1 MADYKSLSTVL
12 STIQDIEDG
21 ASLSLTQYVKR
32 SIISSRVFIDN
43 ALATEEALKNL
54 MSTVMNLY
62 IGFIMTAF
70 SMNQYCT
77 GTKKVRDLM
86 SVVSTE
92 GFDLKAQYL
101 ADALKNYFPG
111 MEDLLTDTASVGEDI
126 SDFLND
132 KKEITEGDVPEN
144 SSGSS
149 VKSTGKKDEE
159 QTLPSGRVIRVDMN
173 IQGKK
178 FGFDM
183 FLQLA
188 QMFIPSDVTKQFIK
202 LNFTPTF
209 KQRFLQAKAGE
220 ISFFNDLMMCQDIRK
235 QRLNALKHDKNGV
248 LTEMLDRQKNSL
260 ENAWLK
266 YLQVTPQRQNIANT
280 ILVFEK
286 NNFDKACSDAGLRF
300 KDYNSR
306 QSFFTKTFSMM
317 ICVVDTMY
325 NKVDIYFNGLNA
337 ASTYTFDQLKKNST
351 SNASDILTMM
361 KAYAANV
368 APKF

>member
-77 GTKKVRDLM
+77 GTKKIRDIM
-86 SVVSTE
+86 SVVATE
-92 GFDLKAQYL
+92 GFDLKAQFL
-101 ADALKNYFPG
+101 ATALKNYFPG
-111 MEDLLTDTASVGEDI
+111 MEGLMDDAADVGGDI
-126 SDFLND
+126 SEILNGN
-132 KKEITEGDVPEN
+132 KEIEN
-144 SSGSS
+144 DDDENKSSSKATISKESKEDS
-149 VKSTGKKDEE
+149 V
-159 QTLPSGRVIRVDMN
+159 PSGRVIRVEMN
-173 IQGKK
+173 VQGNK
-178 FGFDM
+178 FNFDM

-188 QMFIPSDVTKQFIK
+188 QMFIPSDVAKQFIK

-209 KQRFLQAKAGE
+209 KQRYLQAKAGE
-220 ISFFNDLMMCQDIRK
+220 ISFIGDLLMCQDIRR

-248 LTEMLDRQKNSL
+248 LTDMLDRQTNSL

-286 NNFDKACSDAGLRF
+286 TNFDKACSDAGIRF
-300 KDYNSR
+300 KDFNAR
-306 QSFFTKTFSMM
+306 QAFFTKTFSMM

-325 NKVDIYFNGLNA
+325 NKVDIYYNGLNA
-337 ASTYTFDQLKKNST
+337 ASTYTFEQLKKKGAG
-351 SNASDILTMM
+351 NASDILDIM
-361 KAYAANV
+361 KSYAANV

>member
-12 STIQDIEDG
+12 STIQDLEDG

-43 ALATEEALKNL
+43 ALSTEEVLKNL

-62 IGFIMTAF
+62 VGFIMTAF

-77 GTKKVRDLM
+77 GTKKIRDVM
-86 SVVSTE
+86 SIVATE
-92 GFDLKAQYL
+92 DFNRKAQYL
-101 ADALKNYFPG
+101 SDALKNYFPG
-111 MEDLLTDTASVGEDI
+111 MEDMMNDIADAASDV
-126 SDFLND
+126 SDALHSNNPVEGSTNVSSA
-132 KKEITEGDVPEN
+132 KESE
-144 SSGSS
+144 
-149 VKSTGKKDEE
+149 
-159 QTLPSGRVIRVDMN
+159 LPSGRVIRVEMN
-173 IQGKK
+173 IQGNK
-178 FGFDM
+178 FNFDM

-188 QMFIPSDVTKQFIK
+188 QMFIPSDVARQFIK

-220 ISFFNDLMMCQDIRK
+220 ISFINDLLMCQDIRK

-248 LTEMLDRQKNSL
+248 LTEMLERQQNGL

-266 YLQVTPQRQNIANT
+266 YSQVTPQRQNIANT

-286 NNFDKACSDAGLRF
+286 SNFDKACSDAGLRF

-306 QSFFTKTFSMM
+306 QQFFTKTFSMM
-317 ICVVDTMY
+317 ICVVDPMY

-337 ASTYTFDQLKKNST
+337 ASTFTFDQLKKNGN